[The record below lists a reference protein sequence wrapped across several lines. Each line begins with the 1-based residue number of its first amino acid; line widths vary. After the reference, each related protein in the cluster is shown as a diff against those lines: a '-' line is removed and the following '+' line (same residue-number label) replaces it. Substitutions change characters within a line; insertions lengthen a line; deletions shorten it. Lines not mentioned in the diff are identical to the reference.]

1 MLTPN
6 YWRFKRACDTV
17 HKFSL
22 EVIQK
27 RREALQE
34 QKVGHAPQMYM
45 YVEVKVQ
52 IIKIIYFSEE
62 WWECPKEEKVSRF
75 HRHFVGG
82 KGLFTLNTVVYISH
96 R

>member
-34 QKVGHAPQMYM
+34 QKVGRTLLV

-52 IIKIIYFSEE
+52 IAFIFQRNGESVQKKGRYLDFIDMLLEA
-62 WWECPKEEKVSRF
+62 KVC
-75 HRHFVGG
+75 VQ
-82 KGLFTLNTVVYISH
+82 
-96 R
+96 

>member
-34 QKVGHAPQMYM
+34 QKVGHTPQMYM

-52 IIKIIYFSEE
+52 IVFIFQKNGGSVQKKRRYLDFIDMLLEA
-62 WWECPKEEKVSRF
+62 KVCL
-75 HRHFVGG
+75 H
-82 KGLFTLNTVVYISH
+82 
-96 R
+96 

>member
-34 QKVGHAPQMYM
+34 QKVGHAPLV

-52 IIKIIYFSEE
+52 IVFIFQRNGGSVQKKGKYLDFIDMLLEA
-62 WWECPKEEKVSRF
+62 KVC
-75 HRHFVGG
+75 
-82 KGLFTLNTVVYISH
+82 LQ
-96 R
+96 